1 MKRSA
6 VAALGA
12 ALIVTA
18 GASSAAQAALIDFGV
33 SVLGGAPTYMGTS
46 LDELM
51 SFDLDQAALL
61 VESVGSGDA
70 SGLVPVGSGPAD
82 EVTVSPDTT
91 NIIYGFGTGPA
102 PLGADVILSWT
113 GSTGD
118 TFTETLTTA
127 DSINRGTLNAI
138 TLLLSGTL
146 SDTSG
151 VFTNSPVSLML
162 TASQAGG
169 PGLSISASFTN
180 TTTAGAIPETST
192 WAMMALGFGAL
203 GYAASRRRKANIAM
217 LSP

>member
-1 MKRSA
+1 MRRSA
-6 VAALGA
+6 VAALAA

-18 GASSAAQAALIDFGV
+18 GAGSAAQAALVDFEVGV
-33 SVLGGAPTYMGTS
+33 FGGAPTYMGTS
-46 LDELM
+46 LDASM
-51 SFDLDQAALL
+51 SFDLDQAMLL
-61 VESVGSGDA
+61 VGSVGAGDA

-82 EVTVSPDTT
+82 EVMVSADTS
-91 NIIYGFGTGPA
+91 NIIYGFGTGPT

-127 DSINRGTLNAI
+127 DSINRGTANAI
-138 TLLLSGTL
+138 TLMLSGTL
-146 SDTSG
+146 SDTGG
-151 VFTNSPVSLML
+151 VFTKAPASLML

-169 PGLSISASFTN
+169 PGQTISASFTN
-180 TTTAGAIPETST
+180 TTANGAIPETST

-203 GYAASRRRKANIAM
+203 GYAASRRRKAHCVM